1 MDNKV
6 QIESSIIIENLSKA
20 YEGDIQTNYVLRN
33 INLQVRKGEFF
44 VLLGPSG
51 CGKSTLLNIIA
62 GFIPKTE
69 GVLLVN
75 QDQVSKPS
83 SDRGVVFQQPDACLF
98 PWLDVRQNVEFGLT
112 MKKLKRSEK
121 NRISDKFIELVGLTG
136 HEKKFPLELSG
147 GMKQRLQL
155 ARVLA
160 NAPDTLLM
168 DEPFGALDAQTRR
181 IMQQELVRIWK
192 ETKKTVIFV
201 THDIQEAILLGQR
214 IGVMS
219 PGPSSTFEKIYQVDL
234 QYPRDITTP
243 KFNDTYKKVL
253 SHFEGDELWRQH
265 DKSLVSY
272 MEGI

>member
-6 QIESSIIIENLSKA
+6 DIESSITIENLSKA
-20 YEGDIQTNYVLRN
+20 FEGDSQTNYVLRN

-75 QDQVSKPS
+75 QEQVLKPS
-83 SDRGVVFQQPDACLF
+83 SDRGVVFQQPDASLF

-112 MKKLKRSEK
+112 MKKLKRDEK

-136 HEKKFPLELSG
+136 HEKKFPRELSG
-147 GMKQRLQL
+147 GMKQRTQL

-160 NAPDTLLM
+160 NAPVILLM

-214 IGVMS
+214 IGVLS
-219 PGPSSTFEKIYQVDL
+219 PGPSSTFEQIYQVDL
-234 QYPRDITTP
+234 QYPRDITTYD
-243 KFNDTYKKVL
+243 FNNIYKQVV
-253 SHFEGDELWRQH
+253 SHFEGDELWRH